1 MKKIILTTTILFSLT
16 YAKESTLIELNNSNY
31 LSIINN
37 NKPVLVKYW
46 ASWCQPCQILAPKF
60 KAIAKEY
67 KGKIVFAELNV
78 DKYTNIATKN
88 YITRLP
94 TIVLYYKGKEVD
106 RFTGIADK
114 KYLREWANNILDYFR
129 KNK

>member
-1 MKKIILTTTILFSLT
+1 MKNLIITIILATTFVSANGAVKELNSKNFLTTI
-16 YAKESTLIELNNSNY
+16 NS
-31 LSIINN
+31 

-46 ASWCQPCQILAPKF
+46 ASWCRPCLIMAPKYE
-60 KAIAKEY
+60 AVSKEY
-67 KGKIVFAELNV
+67 IGRIVFAELNV
-78 DKYTNIATKN
+78 DANTNIANQN

-106 RFTGIADK
+106 RFTGLADK

-129 KNK
+129 KHR